1 MEKKSIYAKRIEKVQ
16 MSSIRIVMEK
26 VEKLIKE
33 KASFRYVRVNLIL
46 IHLQVLKKQQWML

>member
-16 MSSIRIVMEK
+16 MSSIRIVMKNLE
-26 VEKLIKE
+26 IKE